1 MTCKGLCVT
10 GTRFTSFEKFHTLN
24 QDIYGSN
31 GHIGV
36 VIPLF
41 SFFQKHQQKQTKVF
55 MKGGGQRSTEVSK
68 VVGIQSAGQQPRTT
82 A

>member
-24 QDIYGSN
+24 QIYGSN
-31 GHIGV
+31 GHIGA
-36 VIPLF
+36 VIPSF
-41 SFFQKHQQKQTKVF
+41 SFFQNHQQNQTKLF
-55 MKGGGQRSTEVSK
+55 MKGGGNRSTEVSK
-68 VVGIQSAGQQPRTT
+68 VVCIQSAGQQPRTT